1 MAHHLQRLILLGWC
15 LAGARAADF
24 SHVLHLKLMPQC
36 ASCHPKAATSTKLE
50 DNLLPEPQACAG
62 CHKQVSI
69 KAPRKTRLAKFDHAF
84 HLKMGNIA
92 PVLKAA
98 VQAKTYLGDA
108 AAVAPYL
115 DTKNACAAC
124 HHGIEQSTSVAAE
137 SKALYPQMA
146 DCLVCHNKIDPPFSC
161 ETCHGQ
167 DKTLKPAFHTAD
179 YLDAHTR
186 KTVVKQG
193 CAVCHGRKFTCLGC
207 H

>member
-1 MAHHLQRLILLGWC
+1 MAHHLQGLILLGWC
-15 LAGARAADF
+15 LSGAGAADF

-36 ASCHPKAATSTKLE
+36 TSCHPRAATSTKVE
-50 DNLLPEPQACAG
+50 DNLMPRPQACAG

-69 KAPRKTRLAKFDHAF
+69 KAPRKARLAKFDHAL
-84 HLKMGNIA
+84 HLKLGNIA

-98 VQAKTYLGDA
+98 VQSKAYLGDPA
-108 AAVAPYL
+108 LVAPYL

-124 HHGIEQSTSVAAE
+124 HHGIEQSTRVAAD
-137 SKALYPQMA
+137 SRALYPQMA

-161 ETCHGQ
+161 ELCHGD
-167 DKTLKPAFHTAD
+167 DKGLRPASHTAD

-186 KTVVKQG
+186 RTVVKQG